1 MNTSKFKSFED
12 LPMMLNIS
20 DVANALGIGLS
31 KAYEL
36 SRQKSFPAFTVGT
49 RRLVPKEKFLAWIEC
64 QMTEKVSI

>member
-36 SRQKSFPAFTVGT
+36 SRQKSFPALTAMT
-49 RRLVPKEKFLAWIEC
+49 RP
-64 QMTEKVSI
+64 M

>member
-12 LPMMLNIS
+12 LPMMLNIN

-36 SRQKSFPAFTVGT
+36 SRQKSFPALNIGT
-49 RRLVPKEKFLAWIEC
+49 RRLVPKEKFVAWIEL